1 MKNNTV
7 RSLTL
12 ELIKRLW
19 NKKNEISFV
28 TLISYTTFGI
38 TYLTQ
43 VALARLL
50 EPNNYGIYI
59 GTLSIIALVEVP
71 LVVRGSEVSLRRLGS
86 YWQQGGR
93 NISVIVKR
101 INREDLLL
109 FLTVFVLMIL
119 ASGWLSAIS
128 GANQL
133 FFIILTLIIPA
144 QIGYGV
150 FKSYF
155 MIFDIIPLM
164 VKFELTYTL
173 VMLVLTL
180 AGFSLFGMFGLA
192 WAVVLSML
200 LKTYLAFLFTKSYL
214 PSKDTPELP
223 VSEQDFQNDSLY
235 SIFRNVCSNGINQI
249 DVVVLAAFQTPQ
261 TVAIY
266 KISKSLSS
274 LPTKISFPVWR
285 YLQPKLIQAVL
296 NDDKVKMRKSIF
308 YGTAVL
314 TLLIA
319 LIFPLVWIVGQE
331 MIVLLYGQAY
341 REAFQ
346 PLLILILGVWVFN
359 GLTGWFK
366 ILAVVSKSQRFSLL
380 AYVLMFATL
389 IVVSLLFGRYGPI
402 EMAYTLSGIFLVFS
416 LFVTVKVLFIGKL

>member
-1 MKNNTV
+1 
-7 RSLTL
+7 
-12 ELIKRLW
+12 
-19 NKKNEISFV
+19 
-28 TLISYTTFGI
+28 
-38 TYLTQ
+38 
-43 VALARLL
+43 
-50 EPNNYGIYI
+50 
-59 GTLSIIALVEVP
+59 
-71 LVVRGSEVSLRRLGS
+71 
-86 YWQQGGR
+86 
-93 NISVIVKR
+93 
-101 INREDLLL
+101 
-109 FLTVFVLMIL
+109 
-119 ASGWLSAIS
+119 
-128 GANQL
+128 
-133 FFIILTLIIPA
+133 
-144 QIGYGV
+144 
-150 FKSYF
+150 
-155 MIFDIIPLM
+155 M

-214 PSKDTPELP
+214 PSKDTSELP
-223 VSEQDFQNDSLY
+223 VPEQDFHNDSLY

-285 YLQPKLIQAVL
+285 YLQPKLIQAVI

-308 YGTAVL
+308 YGTSVL

-319 LIFPLVWIVGQE
+319 LIFPLVWIAGQE

-366 ILAVVSKSQRFSLL
+366 IWAVVSKSQRFSLL

-416 LFVTVKVLFIGKL
+416 LFVTIKVLFIGKL